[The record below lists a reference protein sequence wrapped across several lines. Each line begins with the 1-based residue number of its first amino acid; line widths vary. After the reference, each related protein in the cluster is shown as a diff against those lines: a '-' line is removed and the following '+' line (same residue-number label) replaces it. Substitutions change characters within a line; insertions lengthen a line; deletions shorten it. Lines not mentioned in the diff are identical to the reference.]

1 MIAGIRSAHSSA
13 YFPIMSIVAP
23 TVSPEAAPSGVR
35 RRLRHAMQPGPI
47 LFAILFTLD
56 SVARAI
62 IVPVIPLE
70 ALHLLG
76 SARNVSVAVTVAG
89 IAGVVMALLLPGIIH
104 RWRPKASYLLVITML
119 GVASLLMASQTML
132 GFGLGWMMRSM
143 AAAGLLGLLNIYIA
157 AFIEKKDL
165 AKSEPLRTFFSA
177 SAWVGGPFLGIRLYE
192 ISPLVPFAVSI
203 AAALVLFIYFRL
215 LNLQA
220 PSPPRG
226 TSSAPWHNIARYFVQ
241 KRLVLAWVLNFGRE
255 MWWVTLFTYA
265 PIYLVQAGKP
275 AVEAGDLIVSCTSL
289 LFVSL
294 LLGWLGRRIG
304 LRRFIAGGFLWVSAA
319 TFAFVWFADKPDM
332 ASVMLIASAV
342 GAVSLDSVCV
352 VTFLRAVRG
361 WERPQMTMVFSIYRD
376 AAALVPPAIF
386 AVLLSFFPLPIV
398 FLVNGAFALFCAYLA
413 LKLPRSL

>member
-1 MIAGIRSAHSSA
+1 
-13 YFPIMSIVAP
+13 MSTDTLAAARPDPGRRPWHAP
-23 TVSPEAAPSGVR
+23 VTR
-35 RRLRHAMQPGPI
+35 PGPV
-47 LFAILFTLD
+47 LFATLFTLD
-56 SVARAI
+56 SIARAI
-62 IVPVIPLE
+62 IAPVIPLE

-89 IAGVVMALLLPGIIH
+89 IAGVCMSLVLPTIIH
-104 RWRPKASYLLVITML
+104 RWRPRASYLLAIGLL
-119 GVASLLMASQTML
+119 GIASLLMASQTL
-132 GFGLGWMMRSM
+132 TGFGIGWMLRAM

-157 AFIEKKDL
+157 AFIEKRDL

-177 SAWVGGPFLGIRLYE
+177 TAWVGGPFLGIRLYE
-192 ISPLVPFAVSI
+192 LSPVLPFLVSI
-203 AAALVLFIYFRL
+203 AAAVVLFFYFRA

-220 PSPPRG
+220 PSPSLSRM
-226 TSSAPWHNIARYFVQ
+226 SFAPWHNISRFFVQ

-265 PIYLVQAGKP
+265 PIYLVQAGRP
-275 AVEAGDLIVSCTSL
+275 NVEAGDLIASCTAL

-294 LLGWLGRRIG
+294 FLGWLGRRLG
-304 LRRFIAGGFLWVSAA
+304 LRRFIAGAFLWVALA
-319 TFAFVWFADKPDM
+319 TYAVVWFSDDPDL
-332 ASVMLIASAV
+332 ASWLLIVSAV

-376 AAALVPPAIF
+376 AAALIPPAIF
-386 AVLLSFFPLPIV
+386 AVLLSFFPLPVV
-398 FLVNGAFALFCAYLA
+398 FLVNATFALCCGLLA

>member
-1 MIAGIRSAHSSA
+1 MRT
-13 YFPIMSIVAP
+13 VAL
-23 TVSPEAAPSGVR
+23 AARPPLGR
-35 RRLRHAMQPGPI
+35 PPWHAPVTRPGPV
-47 LFAILFTLD
+47 LFATLFTLD
-56 SVARAI
+56 SIARAI
-62 IVPVIPLE
+62 IAPVIPLE

-89 IAGVVMALLLPGIIH
+89 IDGVCMSLVLPTIIH
-104 RWRPKASYLLVITML
+104 RWRPRASYLLAIALL
-119 GVASLLMASQTML
+119 GIASLLMASQTL
-132 GFGLGWMMRSM
+132 TGFGLGWMLRAM

-157 AFIEKKDL
+157 GFIEKRDL

-177 SAWVGGPFLGIRLYE
+177 TAWVGGPFLGIRLYE
-192 ISPLVPFAVSI
+192 WSPILPFLVSI
-203 AAALVLFIYFRL
+203 AAAIILFIYFRA

-220 PSPPRG
+220 PSPSLSG
-226 TSSAPWHNIARYFVQ
+226 TSFTPLRNISRFFVQ

-275 AVEAGDLIVSCTSL
+275 NVEAGDLISSCTAL

-294 LLGWLGRRIG
+294 FLGWLGRRIG
-304 LRRFIAGGFLWVSAA
+304 LRRFIAGAFIWVSAA
-319 TFAFVWFADKPDM
+319 TFAVVWFSDDPDLV
-332 ASVMLIASAV
+332 SHLLIVSAV

-376 AAALVPPAIF
+376 AAALIPPAIF
-386 AVLLSFFPLPIV
+386 ALLLSFFPLPVV
-398 FLVNGAFALFCAYLA
+398 FLVNATFALFCGLLA
-413 LKLPRSL
+413 LKLPRGL